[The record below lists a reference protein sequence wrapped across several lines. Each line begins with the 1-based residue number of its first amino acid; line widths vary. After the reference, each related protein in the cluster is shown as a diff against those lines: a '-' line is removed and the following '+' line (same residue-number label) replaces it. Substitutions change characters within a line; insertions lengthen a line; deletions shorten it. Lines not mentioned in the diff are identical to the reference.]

1 MKKKNWPC
9 KTRARLMDYPLQ
21 LLKPLYYL
29 GVINSAKRSNSFDEK
44 TANKP
49 TGLQEA
55 LPEQLLDGIPG
66 STPF

>member
-1 MKKKNWPC
+1 
-9 KTRARLMDYPLQ
+9 MDYPLQ

-29 GVINSAKRSNSFDEK
+29 GGINSAKRSNSLDEK

-55 LPEQLLDGIPG
+55 LPQQLLDGIPG
-66 STPF
+66 NTPF

>member
-1 MKKKNWPC
+1 
-9 KTRARLMDYPLQ
+9 MDYPLQ
-21 LLKPLYYL
+21 LLRQLYYR
-29 GVINSAKRSNSFDEK
+29 GGINSAKRSKSFDEI

-55 LPEQLLDGIPG
+55 LPQQLLDGIPG